1 MFETLRTEEKIAGAI
16 VIGGLAIL
24 AFVKPARK
32 AVGLSDNF
40 AKKTPRQKLTEI
52 GKLYSKIDNGIYE
65 RYEEEYEDDEDGEE
79 TFMTDELYEEMAKYE
94 FSDEIKE
101 LKKKINQ
108 IKPSEIKNNKQLLKD
123 FRSYE
128 NLITKLPTIY

>member
-1 MFETLRTEEKIAGAI
+1 MFGTLTNEEKIVGAI
-16 VIGGLAIL
+16 TLGGLALL
-24 AFVKPARK
+24 AFVKPARQ

-40 AKKTPRQKLTEI
+40 AEKTGRQKLAEI

-94 FSDEIKE
+94 FADEIKE

-108 IKPSEIKNNKQLLKD
+108 IKPSEFKNNKQLAKD
-123 FRSYE
+123 FKSYE